1 MSFLSKDVG
10 VDLGTANTLVY
21 MKGKGII
28 MREPSVVAVDT
39 KTDEVRCV
47 GAEAKAVIGRTPGS
61 IVAVRPLKD
70 GVIADF
76 DITAN
81 MLETFLKKACGN
93 SMFSRPRV
101 VICIPS
107 GVTEVER
114 RAVREATLKAGARQ
128 VSVIEEPM
136 AAAIGAGL
144 PISEPTGSMIV
155 DIGGGTAEIAVISLG
170 GIVAS
175 RSVRMAGDMFDQ
187 AIIAFIK
194 RKYNLLIGERTAEQ
208 IKIEIGSAY
217 PMDPEMTLE
226 IKGRN
231 LVDGLPKNVVVHSED
246 VREALLECLVKITS
260 AIKETLER
268 TPPEL
273 SADII
278 DHGITL
284 TGGGALLR
292 GLDQLIQS
300 ETGIDVHVA
309 ETRWTA
315 WPRAP
320 ALCSTMWMS
329 ARRSGYRRRS
339 YVRAALWGECCS
351 ECGKVSDTAAVRFS
365 AANTASC
372 ADGTAVRAFFMQRP
386 AVGRGHPDRREAPF
400 ERFF

>member
-1 MSFLSKDVG
+1 MFFSRDIG
-10 VDLGTANTLVY
+10 IDLGTANTLVY
-21 MKGKGII
+21 MRGKGIV
-28 MREPSVVAVDT
+28 MREPSVVAVDV
-39 KTDEVRCV
+39 KKEEVMAV
-47 GAEAKAVIGRTPGS
+47 GSEAKEMIGRTPGS
-61 IVAVRPLKD
+61 ISAVRPLKD

-114 RAVREATLKAGARQ
+114 RAVREAALKAGARQ

-292 GLDQLIQS
+292 GLDKLIES

-309 ETRWTA
+309 EDPLDCVA
-315 WPRAP
+315 KGAG
-320 ALCSTMWMS
+320 AVLDH
-329 ARRSGYRRRS
+329 
-339 YVRAALWGECCS
+339 VDVLHD
-351 ECGKVSDTAAVRFS
+351 VLDT
-365 AANTASC
+365 
-372 ADGTAVRAFFMQRP
+372 DG
-386 AVGRGHPDRREAPF
+386 GHM
-400 ERFF
+400 

>member
-1 MSFLSKDVG
+1 MFTKDIG
-10 VDLGTANTLVY
+10 IDLGTANTLVY
-21 MKGKGII
+21 MKGRGII
-28 MREPSVVAVDT
+28 MREPSVVAVDPRS
-39 KTDEVRCV
+39 DELRVRSV
-47 GAEAKAVIGRTPGS
+47 GHEAKAVIGRAPGS

-76 DITAN
+76 DVTAA
-81 MLETFLKKACGN
+81 MLQSFIRQACGN
-93 SMFSRPRV
+93 SILARPRV
-101 VICIPS
+101 VICVPS

-114 RAVREATLKAGARQ
+114 RAVRQAAAKAGARQ
-128 VSVIEEPM
+128 VTVIEEPM
-136 AAAIGAGL
+136 PPAIGSGL
-144 PISEPTGSMIV
+144 PTTHAVGSMIV

-217 PMDPEMTLE
+217 PMDPEMTME

-231 LVDGLPKNVVVHSED
+231 LVDGLPKNIVVHSED

-300 ETGIDVHVA
+300 ETGSDVHVA
-309 ETRWTA
+309 EDPLDCVA
-315 WPRAP
+315 KGAG
-320 ALCSTMWMS
+320 AVLDH
-329 ARRSGYRRRS
+329 
-339 YVRAALWGECCS
+339 VDVLHD
-351 ECGKVSDTAAVRFS
+351 VLDT
-365 AANTASC
+365 
-372 ADGTAVRAFFMQRP
+372 DGAHM
-386 AVGRGHPDRREAPF
+386 
-400 ERFF
+400 